1 MAQKK
6 GTALLMV
13 FVDIDPEHDADFN
26 AWYDEEHISDLLK
39 LPGFLNA
46 ARYEAL
52 KGAPRYLACYELE
65 SAPAVQSE
73 AYQHYHRNPSAWT
86 QRISLATKGR
96 NFSRL
101 VCTQIYPREN
111 DPHVL
116 GRSMAPALQVGRM
129 QVPPELEAKYNEYYD
144 TVRTPANLEV
154 PGCLAVRRYH
164 AVEGEP
170 KYVTAYEFEH
180 EKVPETQAWYERRA
194 QDRMHEYIGG
204 TYGHAPGS
212 PGVYRRILPPRAF

>member
-1 MAQKK
+1 MTQKK

-26 AWYDEEHISDLLK
+26 AWYNEEHVADLLK

-46 ARYEAL
+46 ARYEAS
-52 KGAPRYLACYELE
+52 KGGPRYLACYELE
-65 SAPAVQSE
+65 SAEAVQSE
-73 AYQHYHRNPSAWT
+73 AYQHYRRNPSEWT
-86 QRISLATKGR
+86 QRISLSTKGR
-96 NFSRL
+96 NFVRL
-101 VCTQIYPREN
+101 VGTQIYPREN
-111 DPHVL
+111 DLHVL
-116 GRSMAPALQVGRM
+116 GRGMAPALQVGRM
-129 QVPPELEAKYNEYYD
+129 LVPEEIEAKYNEYYD

-164 AVEGEP
+164 VVAGEP
-170 KYVTAYEFEH
+170 KYLTVYEFEH
-180 EKVPETQAWYERRA
+180 EKVPETQTWYERRG

-212 PGVYRRILPPRAF
+212 PGVYRRILPSRAF